1 VQPVNRV
8 NAERALLRSELLE
21 DSIFWEL
28 VLLVV

>member
-1 VQPVNRV
+1 V

-28 VLLVV
+28 VLLLV